1 MKNTIKVPL
10 SMPWITN
17 SDKKAILSCLK
28 SPHLTDG
35 PKLREFESKVA
46 NYVGSKYAIGLS
58 NATSAL
64 YLSLLLIGIKQGDEI
79 IIPDLTFIATAN
91 AVLAAGAKP
100 VLVDIDETLNI
111 STDQIKEKIN
121 PKTKAVIPVH
131 FAGYSCN
138 MNEIKK
144 ISKKHDIEIIED
156 CAQALGTYFQGRH
169 VGTFGITG
177 CFSFYPTKNITTIE
191 GGMIT
196 TNSKKIAEKI
206 TSLRN
211 HGITKTLIQ
220 RNKSSKPWLYDVL
233 QFGYNFRLDE
243 VRATLGTSQ
252 LNRFKEIIRRRLKAV
267 TYYKKELSKIRGI
280 EDIHYKYENNHAYHL
295 YIVRI
300 KNQFGV
306 RRDKVHDKLF
316 RKGIRT
322 TVHYKPIH
330 KYSIFKKDHYK
341 DKEFPNTI
349 KAYKECLTLPLFPT
363 ITRWQQDYIISTL
376 KAIKN

>member
-91 AVLAAGAKP
+91 AVLATGAKP

-156 CAQALGTYFQGRH
+156 CAQALGTYFH
-169 VGTFGITG
+169 
-177 CFSFYPTKNITTIE
+177 
-191 GGMIT
+191 M
-196 TNSKKIAEKI
+196 
-206 TSLRN
+206 
-211 HGITKTLIQ
+211 
-220 RNKSSKPWLYDVL
+220 
-233 QFGYNFRLDE
+233 
-243 VRATLGTSQ
+243 
-252 LNRFKEIIRRRLKAV
+252 
-267 TYYKKELSKIRGI
+267 
-280 EDIHYKYENNHAYHL
+280 
-295 YIVRI
+295 
-300 KNQFGV
+300 
-306 RRDKVHDKLF
+306 
-316 RKGIRT
+316 
-322 TVHYKPIH
+322 
-330 KYSIFKKDHYK
+330 
-341 DKEFPNTI
+341 
-349 KAYKECLTLPLFPT
+349 
-363 ITRWQQDYIISTL
+363 
-376 KAIKN
+376 